1 MLIKTGLANYAVITI
16 EKWTMDDTDLNI
28 GYQIAEFVKEH
39 SLNENIPEMKVAFVG
54 DPSGSSKPYIAA
66 TLMLFPDQDATLLV
80 TINVKENR
88 DTLKSMA
95 AMIIDKLNELAD
107 SFEDKRT
114 EEEKC
119 QHSENC

>member
-28 GYQIAEFVKEH
+28 GYQIAEFVKHH
-39 SLNENIPEMKVAFVG
+39 SLNKDIPEMKVAFVG

-80 TINVKENR
+80 TINIKENR

-95 AMIIDKLNELAD
+95 AMIIDKLNEFSD
-107 SFEDKRT
+107 SLEDKRT
-114 EEEKC
+114 EEEK
-119 QHSENC
+119 

>member
-16 EKWTMDDTDLNI
+16 DKWTMDDTDLNI
-28 GYQIAEFVKEH
+28 GYQIAEFVKHH
-39 SLNENIPEMKVAFVG
+39 SKNENIPEMKVAFVG
-54 DPSGSSKPYIAA
+54 DPSGSSKAYIAA

-80 TINVKENR
+80 TINIKENR

-107 SFEDKRT
+107 SLEDKRT
-114 EEEKC
+114 EEEK
-119 QHSENC
+119 